1 MTFDVRIGTVSF
13 NCPLSFIEALND
25 FGGGQDRYA
34 VAAQSGNT
42 LLELTLLDAAN
53 QNPFSNDSLPLVPP
67 PLSKFDDSK
76 QCQVLLRSPPDPDFI
91 YQIAANVT
99 TLVPEPSTLFLVAS
113 GFAEVIAA
121 AWAKR
126 RRGAT
131 HLTCPFE
138 RGERADT
145 LLDGPPVRSS

>member
-1 MTFDVRIGTVSF
+1 VSF

-91 YQIAANVT
+91 YQIAA
-99 TLVPEPSTLFLVAS
+99 
-113 GFAEVIAA
+113 